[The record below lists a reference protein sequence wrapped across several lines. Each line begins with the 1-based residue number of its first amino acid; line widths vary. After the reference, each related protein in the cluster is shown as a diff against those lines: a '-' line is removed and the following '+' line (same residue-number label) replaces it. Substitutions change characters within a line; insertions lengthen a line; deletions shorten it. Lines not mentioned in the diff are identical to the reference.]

1 MTKQEY
7 EKRLKQNL
15 KHITDLAGHSVRSG
29 YELFNEAMVMK
40 MLNDLKMDELSIEI
54 AYLKSR
60 VEALEKLISNQTAE
74 RTDENE

>member
-7 EKRLKQNL
+7 EKRMKQNL
-15 KHITDLAGHSVRSG
+15 EHITDLAGNSVRSA

-60 VEALEKLISNQTAE
+60 VEALEKLVSSQTAE

>member
-7 EKRLKQNL
+7 EKRMKQNFER
-15 KHITDLAGHSVRSG
+15 ITDLAGKDVRSN

-40 MLNDLKMDELSIEI
+40 MLDNLKIDELSIEI

-60 VEALEKLISNQTAE
+60 VEALEKLVSSQTAE
-74 RTDENE
+74 RTDEDE